1 MPGETTNMV
10 SSAAQI
16 QFILCLK
23 CFAAVLMLA
32 CCSTYRQ
39 SAADCLTLYVVPGLI
54 SSLSMP
60 TFTSAA
66 NHLNIIKIIIMWFEW
81 RWRLGGEL
89 NQIHERIVKLANRLR
104 RGLVGVYLAAYTSVY

>member
-1 MPGETTNMV
+1 MV

-66 NHLNIIKIIIMWFEW
+66 NHLNI
-81 RWRLGGEL
+81 LGGEL

-104 RGLVGVYLAAYTSVY
+104 RGLVGVYLAAYISVY

>member
-1 MPGETTNMV
+1 
-10 SSAAQI
+10 
-16 QFILCLK
+16 
-23 CFAAVLMLA
+23 
-32 CCSTYRQ
+32 
-39 SAADCLTLYVVPGLI
+39 
-54 SSLSMP
+54 MP